1 MSIRYFIVGLQ
12 FFVVSVLANAQT
24 LHSDSLTL
32 DIFLEDFVSL
42 KPVSEAK
49 MTGTEKEQ
57 IKISCNIIFS
67 LKIRYTNRN
76 LLETSYL

>member
-24 LHSDSLTL
+24 QHSDSLAL
-32 DIFLEDFVSL
+32 DILLEDFVSL

-49 MTGTEKEQ
+49 VTGTEKEQ
-57 IKISCNIIFS
+57 IKI
-67 LKIRYTNRN
+67 
-76 LLETSYL
+76 

>member
-1 MSIRYFIVGLQ
+1 MNIRHFILGLQ
-12 FFVVSVLANAQT
+12 LFVVSVLANAQP

-49 MTGTEKEQ
+49 VTGTEKEQ
-57 IKISCNIIFS
+57 IKI
-67 LKIRYTNRN
+67 
-76 LLETSYL
+76 

>member
-32 DIFLEDFVSL
+32 DIFLEDFINRKTICGILVKQNVL
-42 KPVSEAK
+42 I
-49 MTGTEKEQ
+49 Q
-57 IKISCNIIFS
+57 LIFGYFNS
-67 LKIRYTNRN
+67 KRN
-76 LLETSYL
+76 VCFITR

>member
-12 FFVVSVLANAQT
+12 FFVVSVLENAQT

-57 IKISCNIIFS
+57 IKI
-67 LKIRYTNRN
+67 
-76 LLETSYL
+76 

>member
-1 MSIRYFIVGLQ
+1 MNIRYFILGLLL
-12 FFVVSVLANAQT
+12 FVVSVLANAQT

-49 MTGTEKEQ
+49 VTGTEKEQ
-57 IKISCNIIFS
+57 IKI
-67 LKIRYTNRN
+67 
-76 LLETSYL
+76 